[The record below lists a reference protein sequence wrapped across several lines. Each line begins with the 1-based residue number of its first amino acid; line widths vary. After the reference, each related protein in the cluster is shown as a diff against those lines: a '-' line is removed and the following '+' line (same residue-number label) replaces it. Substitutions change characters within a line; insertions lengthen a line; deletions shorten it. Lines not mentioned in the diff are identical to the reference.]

1 MADWEER
8 FTNHPAF
15 QSLAD
20 ADDAFSAAH
29 ARAKDAGSNIVQDH
43 ERVGHLLRRIQNE
56 LDAVDPLASA
66 QAQLHSIHQNLSKGA
81 QELKNYSANGNH
93 QHLINANT
101 HIENAVV
108 QAGLLPKIREE
119 QDVASL
125 HEAVVSFRR
134 SLGQHISNVDKE
146 AEETREEM
154 TSAREALAELQ
165 TAIQQEKAR
174 TDEALRRFEAQF
186 SGAEAERRKE
196 AQSALTNLQSQ
207 ISEVEERFLA
217 SQESRQERF
226 TEALEAQT
234 ERVKEAAIAIGESQ
248 EELEAEYALRV
259 QKHLK
264 DLEDKKRAAEKIVGA
279 VAQTGMVGGYQ
290 KIANAEQK
298 TTRVWQIITVLSILG
313 FVGLMLFVVPTPAD
327 EALEWSELVGRT
339 LAALGLG
346 GLAAYAGKEASK
358 HAERE
363 RHNRRIELEIASV
376 GPFLAELPKEE
387 RDEIIKDIADRT
399 FGRGT
404 HPLSVDDAP
413 ATTNGLL
420 ELLRMTV
427 SELVKRVR

>member
-1 MADWEER
+1 MTDWEQR

-29 ARAKDAGSNIVQDH
+29 ARAKDAGTNVVQDH
-43 ERVGHLLRRIQNE
+43 ERVGHLLRRIQSE
-56 LDAVDPLASA
+56 LGAVDPLAST
-66 QAQLHSIHQNLSKGA
+66 QSQLNSIHQNLSKGA
-81 QELKNYSANGNH
+81 QELKNYSANGNQ
-93 QHLINANT
+93 QHLTNANT
-101 HIENAVV
+101 HIENALV
-108 QAGLLPKIREE
+108 QAGLLPKIRDERE
-119 QDVASL
+119 VDSL

-146 AEETREEM
+146 AEETRKELA
-154 TSAREALAELQ
+154 TVREALAELQ

-186 SGAEAERRKE
+186 SEAEAERRKE
-196 AQSALTNLQSQ
+196 TQSALTNLQSQ

-234 ERVKEAAIAIGESQ
+234 ERAKEAATAIGESQ
-248 EELEAEYALRV
+248 EKLEGEYALQV
-259 QKHLK
+259 QAYLD
-264 DLEDKKRAAEKIVGA
+264 DLEEKKTAAEKIVGA

-298 TTRVWQIITVLSILG
+298 TTRVWQVITVLSILG

-327 EALEWSELVGRT
+327 GVLEWSELIGRS

-363 RHNRRIELEIASV
+363 RQSPTGRSDVERTR
-376 GPFLAELPKEE
+376 FLLMTRLPQQTGCSNCFE
-387 RDEIIKDIADRT
+387 
-399 FGRGT
+399 
-404 HPLSVDDAP
+404 
-413 ATTNGLL
+413 
-420 ELLRMTV
+420 
-427 SELVKRVR
+427 